1 MYRIKLSKLPVNTV
15 SGRPK
20 HETFGLSPIDPVD
33 SEAIILMMIAYRKLP
48 MSAKLSPEIYPDETG
63 AKFKCR

>member
-1 MYRIKLSKLPVNTV
+1 MV

-20 HETFGLSPIDPVD
+20 HETFGLSSIGPVD
-33 SEAIILMMIAYRKLP
+33 SEAIILMMIAYRKLQ
-48 MSAKLSPEIYPDETG
+48 MSARQLKTEIYPDETG

>member
-1 MYRIKLSKLPVNTV
+1 MV

-20 HETFGLSPIDPVD
+20 HETFGLSSIGPVD

-48 MSAKLSPEIYPDETG
+48 MSARQLKTEIYPDETG